1 MNGSNPLFSPDAPAG
16 GPPPSP
22 GRQRASSLSLRSG
35 AATDLSPSAVD
46 GLDPANQSLADA
58 LRVTLRIVQGG
69 MLVLAGLF
77 AISGSQSVRE
87 NERGVKL
94 MFGAIVD
101 GNVLPGL
108 SINPPYPVG
117 ELIRVDSGQSE
128 LKLHEE
134 FWVHVANKSEID
146 HPLDQLQVTQ
156 NLTPGQGGSTI
167 TADGNLA
174 HTQWKVIYKRE
185 DAAKWATN
193 VLPETERLLVKSAV
207 QRGVVHA
214 AAKINIEELLKQTG
228 GDSGTLTTRAKLIA
242 QNQLDRAKTGIVIQQ
257 LLLENAI
264 PPLFVRQKFNEVQSS
279 VAMGAKLKEDAETK
293 ARNTLNVVVGGAD
306 RQIRA
311 LLAEYER
318 AVEAPAGS
326 APPAGART
334 KEQVLVKINTLLGGN
349 ATEIDG
355 VLVEG
360 IKSGRVA
367 QIITTAKAY
376 STGIVTQRAA
386 EARLYA
392 TKLTQFQSN
401 PELLI
406 ANEIASAVNEFLG
419 RQDVQLMALPGG
431 TSYIN
436 IMLNRDPE
444 IMKEILAAQRLG
456 EGAKATIRRNEMLE
470 KDVHKPKESTVT
482 PET

>member
-1 MNGSNPLFSPDAPAG
+1 MNSSRPLFSPDPPAG
-16 GPPPSP
+16 GPPA
-22 GRQRASSLSLRSG
+22 RQRPSSLSLRTGGGPDGEPG
-35 AATDLSPSAVD
+35 ANE

-58 LRVTLRIVQGG
+58 LRVTLRIVQIG
-69 MLVLAGLF
+69 MLVLAALF

-101 GNVLPGL
+101 PSVQPGL

-134 FWVHVANKSEID
+134 FWVFAANKAD
-146 HPLDQLQVTQ
+146 LAKPLDQLNATTS
-156 NLTPGQGGSTI
+156 LTPGQGGSTI

-193 VLPETERLLVKSAV
+193 VLPEAERILVKSAV

-214 AAKINIEELLKQTG
+214 SAKINIEDMLKQTG

-242 QNQLDRAKTGIVIQQ
+242 QAQLDRANSGIVIQQ

-264 PPLFVRQKFNEVQSS
+264 PPLSVRLQFNNVQSA
-279 VAMGAKLKEDAETK
+279 VAVGAKLKEDAETE
-293 ARNTLNVVVGGAD
+293 ARKILNVMVGGAD
-306 RQIRA
+306 RQIRT
-311 LLAEYER
+311 LLDEYER
-318 AVEAPAGS
+318 AVEAPVGVT
-326 APPAGART
+326 PPAGTRT
-334 KEQVLVKINTLLGGN
+334 KEQALALINALLEEKFV
-349 ATEIDG
+349 EIDG
-355 VLVEG
+355 VTVEG
-360 IKSGRVA
+360 IRSGEVA
-367 QIITTAKAY
+367 QIIDEAKRY
-376 STGIVTQRAA
+376 RTDIVTQREG
-386 EARLYA
+386 EAKLFA
-392 TKLTQFQSN
+392 TKLLQFRSN
-401 PELLI
+401 PELLV
-406 ANEIASAVNEFLG
+406 ATEISSAVNAFLG

-431 TSYIN
+431 TNYIN
-436 IMLNRDPE
+436 IALNRDPE
-444 IMKEILAAQRLG
+444 IMKEILARQREM
-456 EGAKATIRRNEMLE
+456 EGNKAMFERMKKLE
-470 KDVHKPKESTVT
+470 EDKHKPKEGSAT